1 MRLLICAL
9 CASLGLEA
17 LTYHHSIDFIS
28 NNISFAF
35 GIDFP
40 KSAIITTAIISFI
53 KLFIVSACIN
63 TSKTKSNLLVIL
75 LAMCSL
81 FDCFLITLF
90 LNSGMYAILFN
101 ISEFFGDVYR
111 AVEVV
116 CIVSIIF
123 DVICVLLSSS
133 TVSSPG
139 GHRDKASRGICV
151 GDKV

>member
-1 MRLLICAL
+1 
-9 CASLGLEA
+9 
-17 LTYHHSIDFIS
+17 
-28 NNISFAF
+28 
-35 GIDFP
+35 
-40 KSAIITTAIISFI
+40 
-53 KLFIVSACIN
+53 
-63 TSKTKSNLLVIL
+63 
-75 LAMCSL
+75 
-81 FDCFLITLF
+81 
-90 LNSGMYAILFN
+90 MYAILFN

-133 TVSSPG
+133 TVSGPG